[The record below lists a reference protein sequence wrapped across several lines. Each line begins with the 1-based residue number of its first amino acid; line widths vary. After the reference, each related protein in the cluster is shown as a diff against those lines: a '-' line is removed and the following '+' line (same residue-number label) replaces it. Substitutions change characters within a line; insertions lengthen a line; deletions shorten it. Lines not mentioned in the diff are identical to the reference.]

1 MWMCSTKNV
10 WVFGMLEVGATHR
23 RPILKLVKHHS
34 RRYLLPILRKYVRSG
49 SKILSECWR
58 AYKTVQ
64 QHGYI
69 HYQVNH
75 RWYFIHPQWGAHT
88 QHIER
93 SWRTYKENIYRY
105 RRNLTKHSLSRNLCL
120 IEWNYWLGKNHRH
133 GPIACVIHDIKKVY
147 TFKWKDTKLRIWL

>member
-1 MWMCSTKNV
+1 MCGS
-10 WVFGMLEVGATHR
+10 LECWR
-23 RPILKLVKHHS
+23 LVLHIEDQYWS
-34 RRYLLPILRKYVRSG
+34 WSNTTQEGTILRKYVRSG

-93 SWRTYKENIYRY
+93 SWRTYKENLYRY
-105 RRNLTKHSLSRNLCL
+105 KRNLTKHSLRRNLCL